1 MVSAMLRA
9 LVSLM
14 HPKMLLLL
22 ILPLAIALVLWV
34 GLAFAFW
41 SEAVQWVDLQI
52 RSTGTGEWMLTVW
65 PLALV
70 ATHLAGIVVL
80 LVSIPLVMVVAVV
93 VVSIFAMPAMVSHVA
108 ARDYPG
114 LAMRKGGGIAGS
126 LWNALVAVAVFLFL
140 VVVTLPLWL
149 FPVLWP
155 LLPALLLAYVN
166 QRMFRYDALA
176 EHASAVEI
184 ADLVR
189 AHRFEFF
196 GLGLALAVLAHVPLL
211 GFFMPIYAG
220 LVFIHFG
227 LGRLK
232 DLRQMPVD
240 GEATRL
246 P

>member
-1 MVSAMLRA
+1 MVSALLRA

-22 ILPLAIALVLWV
+22 ILPLAIALVLWLA
-34 GLAFAFW
+34 LAFAFW
-41 SEAVQWVDLQI
+41 SEAVQWVDLRI
-52 RSTGTGEWMLTVW
+52 RSTGTGEWMMTVW

-80 LVSIPLVMVVAVV
+80 LVSIPLVMVVAVI

-108 ARDYPG
+108 ALDYPG
-114 LAMRKGGGIAGS
+114 LVMRKGGGIAGS

-140 VVVTLPLWL
+140 AVVTLPLWL

-232 DLRQMPVD
+232 DLRQMPID